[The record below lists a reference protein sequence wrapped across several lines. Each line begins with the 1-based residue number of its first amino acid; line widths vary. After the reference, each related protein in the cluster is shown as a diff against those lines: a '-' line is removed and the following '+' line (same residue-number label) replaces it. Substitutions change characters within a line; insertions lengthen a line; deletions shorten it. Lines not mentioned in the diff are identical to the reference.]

1 MTKYLVSAPIGPRS
15 PIPPDHEIVAVYA
28 AVDAFDDEVRTAG
41 HWVFAARRGPV
52 EVRRFED
59 EPV

>member
-1 MTKYLVSAPIGPRS
+1 MTQYLLSAPIGPRS
-15 PIPPDHEIVAVYA
+15 PIPPDDETAAVYA

-41 HWVFAARRGPV
+41 RWVFAACRGPV